1 MALAL
6 TAAVGSLALA
16 LASPPAGT
24 SSGAEPPQLHGA
36 DPASVRVLVEDP
48 ASEGG
53 SEELRAEIRRIR
65 REHFGSMRV
74 PERRAQGI
82 AKLGRFDGIS
92 AIEPLYRELR
102 AEADDVVD
110 AMLDRIATMGEAGQ
124 AALAWIAIHDESDA
138 LRARATGR
146 LARPASPGTLGVLDA
161 TLRSGNHMVAN
172 RAGSLAGAVGAIE
185 AIPLLIHAQAAGDDA
200 PADASQGDLAWISFL
215 RQRSYVANLV
225 PIVGTNSGGFQ
236 PVIGVINEGSLLQV
250 TDAVVVSYR
259 PDVHDSL
266 VRLSSA
272 AWGQPTDGFGYD
284 TDRWLAW
291 YHDEFL
297 PFRARQ
303 AAEAER
309 IARAK
314 RDERRDDYD
323 QDF

>member
-6 TAAVGSLALA
+6 IAGIGSLVLVVAPSA
-16 LASPPAGT
+16 
-24 SSGAEPPQLHGA
+24 AEPPQRHGA
-36 DPASVRVLVEDP
+36 DPGIARVIVEEAERD
-48 ASEGG
+48 GG
-53 SEELRAEIRRIR
+53 SEELRAAIRRIR

-74 PERRAQGI
+74 PERRAEGI
-82 AKLGRFDGIS
+82 AKLRAFDGLS

-102 AEADDVVD
+102 AESDDVVD
-110 AMLDRIATMGEAGQ
+110 AMFDHIATMGEAGQ
-124 AALAWIAIHDESDA
+124 AALAWIAIHDESDS
-138 LRARATGR
+138 LRARATVR
-146 LARPASPGTLGVLDA
+146 LARPASAGVLGVLDA
-161 TLRSGNHMVAN
+161 TLRSTNHMVAN
-172 RAGSLAGAVGAIE
+172 RAGSLAGAIGAIE
-185 AIPLLIHAQAAGDDA
+185 TIPLLIHAQAAGDE
-200 PADASQGDLAWISFL
+200 PSQRSQGDLEWISFL

-236 PVIGVINEGSLLQV
+236 PVIGVINEGALLQV

-259 PDVHDSL
+259 PEVHDSL

-272 AWGQPTDGFGYD
+272 AWGRPTEGFGYD

-291 YHDEFL
+291 YRDEFL
-297 PFRARQ
+297 PFRVAQ
-303 AAEAER
+303 AEEAER